1 MDLEIIGLVFGL
13 SCLIGLYI
21 GISIG
26 NHISKAI
33 KKIFTKEPDVAYIY
47 RNIDAMVLVRLTKL
61 ENILTMRGRNRTLTD
76 AEATEIS
83 KQFSLEIFNNLSE
96 NMKSYI
102 LFSVS
107 EDEVLEYITNMVTS
121 NVIKIMDKRLPNSF
135 SSLQK
140 NK

>member
-26 NHISKAI
+26 NQISKAI